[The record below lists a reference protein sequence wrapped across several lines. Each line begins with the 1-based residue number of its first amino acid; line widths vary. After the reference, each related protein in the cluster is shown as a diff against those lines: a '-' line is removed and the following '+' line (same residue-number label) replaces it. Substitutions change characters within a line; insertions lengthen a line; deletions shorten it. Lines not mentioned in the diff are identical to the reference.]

1 VRVLVL
7 NAGSSSLK
15 TSLVEG
21 DRAITRDGRPWS
33 TGSDGRVDRLS
44 TVRAALAG
52 VGLGDQASRPPDAV
66 AHRVV
71 HGGSRFDRPVRIDED
86 VIAAIA
92 ALEDLAPLHTRGAIE
107 TMQASRPLLSASVHV
122 ACFDTAFH
130 AGLPASARRYPL
142 PETLTEDHDLRRYG
156 FHGLSVEWA
165 VGRAAELLGDPTVK
179 LALVV
184 AHLGSGCSVT
194 ATEGGRSMRTSM
206 GLTPLEGLMMGTRA
220 GSVDPGLLLHI
231 LRRGFADISS
241 LGDALEHR
249 SGLLGVSGRSADVRD
264 LEAAAAAGDA
274 RSDLALTMF
283 VERAAEGIAAA
294 ATGLDRLDAVV
305 FTGGIGE
312 NAGRLRARIVDRLT
326 VLGLAPIRADE
337 TGEDRVLPTT
347 AARSP
352 RQAGRPRALRIEAR
366 EDLVAAR
373 AAGAL
378 AARPH
383 GSA

>member
-1 VRVLVL
+1 
-7 NAGSSSLK
+7 
-15 TSLVEG
+15 
-21 DRAITRDGRPWS
+21 
-33 TGSDGRVDRLS
+33 
-44 TVRAALAG
+44 
-52 VGLGDQASRPPDAV
+52 
-66 AHRVV
+66 
-71 HGGSRFDRPVRIDED
+71 
-86 VIAAIA
+86 
-92 ALEDLAPLHTRGAIE
+92 
-107 TMQASRPLLSASVHV
+107 
-122 ACFDTAFH
+122 
-130 AGLPASARRYPL
+130 
-142 PETLTEDHDLRRYG
+142 
-156 FHGLSVEWA
+156 
-165 VGRAAELLGDPTVK
+165 
-179 LALVV
+179 
-184 AHLGSGCSVT
+184 
-194 ATEGGRSMRTSM
+194 
-206 GLTPLEGLMMGTRA
+206 
-220 GSVDPGLLLHI
+220 
-231 LRRGFADISS
+231 
-241 LGDALEHR
+241 
-249 SGLLGVSGRSADVRD
+249 
-264 LEAAAAAGDA
+264 
-274 RSDLALTMF
+274 MF